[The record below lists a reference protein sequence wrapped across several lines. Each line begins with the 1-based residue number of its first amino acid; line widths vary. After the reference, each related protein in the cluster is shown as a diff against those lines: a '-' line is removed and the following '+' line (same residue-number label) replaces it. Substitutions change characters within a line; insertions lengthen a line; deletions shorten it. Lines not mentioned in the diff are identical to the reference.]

1 MRNSKLTKFIPVDNN
16 INKAV
21 AFANTLAV
29 SNIRNVQRIKTKEF
43 YIPTLEVVEK
53 LQDEGWQLSGVN
65 EQRGK
70 NRKITNNYVQLQ
82 HPDFAIKN
90 NKGKDEALASLTI
103 TNSCNGVQPMKLDL
117 GVYRQVCSNGAIAFE
132 QAAESEI
139 IKHTEINYNN
149 LDQFIASIS
158 RKTSTVVNEFEKLK
172 HTNLSVADMRRL
184 ANEAASLRYNNLE
197 DFDIEDLLSVN
208 RIEDEGNDLWTVFNR
223 IQENLTAD
231 VSNLNEDIRL
241 NKQLFA
247 LANQYALAV

>member
-16 INKAV
+16 INKAI
-21 AFANTLAV
+21 AFANTLDV
-29 SNIRNVQRIKTKEF
+29 SNIRNIQRIKTKEF
-43 YIPTLEVVEK
+43 YIPTLDVIEK
-53 LQDEGWQLSGVN
+53 LQDEGWRISGVN

-70 NRKITNNYVQLQ
+70 SRKITNNYVQMQ

-90 NKGKDEALASLTI
+90 NRGKDEALASLTI
-103 TNSCNGVQPMKLDL
+103 TNSCNGAQPMKLDL

-132 QAAESEI
+132 QAADSEI
-139 IKHTEINYNN
+139 IKHIQINYNN
-149 LDQFIASIS
+149 LDQFISNIS

-184 ANEAASLRYNNLE
+184 ANEAAKLKYNNL
-197 DFDIEDLLSVN
+197 DDIDIDDLLSIN

-223 IQENLTAD
+223 IQENLTHD

-241 NKQLFA
+241 NKQLFS

>member
-53 LQDEGWQLSGVN
+53 LQDEGWQISGVN

-90 NKGKDEALASLTI
+90 SKGKDEALASLTI

-117 GVYRQVCSNGAIAFE
+117 GVYRQVCSNGLIAFE
-132 QAAESEI
+132 QAAKSEV
-139 IKHTEINYNN
+139 IKHVEFDFNN
-149 LDQFIASIS
+149 LDRFIANIS
-158 RKTSTVVNEFEKLK
+158 RKTSTVLNKFGLLK
-172 HTNLSVADMRRL
+172 NTNLSASDMRRL
-184 ANEAASLRYNNLE
+184 ANEAASLRYTNLE
-197 DFDIEDLLSVN
+197 DFDIEDLLVVN

-247 LANQYALAV
+247 LADQYALAV

>member
-16 INKAV
+16 INKAI
-21 AFANTLAV
+21 AFANTLDA
-29 SNIRNVQRIKTKEF
+29 SNIRKVQRIKTKEF
-43 YIPTLEVVEK
+43 YIPTLDVIEK
-53 LQDEGWQLSGVN
+53 LQDEGWQISGVN

-90 NKGKDEALASLTI
+90 SKGKDEALASLTI
-103 TNSCNGVQPMKLDL
+103 TNSCNGAQPMKLDL
-117 GVYRQVCSNGAIAFE
+117 GVYRQVCSNGLIAFE
-132 QAAESEI
+132 FDF
-139 IKHTEINYNN
+139 NN
-149 LDQFIASIS
+149 LDRFIANVS
-158 RKTSTVVNEFEKLK
+158 RKTSTVLNKFGQLK
-172 HTNLSVADMRRL
+172 NTNLSASDMRRL
-184 ANEAASLRYNNLE
+184 ANEAASLRYSNLE
-197 DFDIEDLLSVN
+197 DFDIEDLLVVN
-208 RIEDEGNDLWTVFNR
+208 RIEDEGNNLWTVFNR